1 MASPALADPRALDSH
16 RGLRLFTV
24 FILYIGQGIPIG
36 LFDFAL
42 PGWMAVNG
50 ANAGEIGFVVA
61 MSGIPWSFKFLNGF
75 IMDRY
80 TWLAMGRRRAW
91 IIGAQLSM
99 MTSLLVFAVIAAG
112 PRDVLLLGIAAL
124 VVNTAVTLQDVAVD
138 GLAIDILPDS
148 ERSYASGIMSG
159 GQSLGMAASAGL
171 AGFMIYNYG
180 VSAAYLACATLVG
193 LVTVH
198 ILWVRERTGEKRLPW
213 SPGGAHP
220 RNHQIQAA
228 SWLPLL
234 KGTLAGLLAG
244 KSLLFMPVLFV
255 RGMGYGFFIVAVP
268 LLAAQYAGWSE
279 DRIGALNGSA
289 QLVSGAVVVFLGG
302 WLAERAGA
310 QRLALTCYALVAALV
325 AVLLVAQ
332 GSWSDGQVLTGFVYG
347 WNIVFTLLLAALMVL
362 AMRLTLLQVSAT
374 QFSIYMA
381 IHNLGISFA
390 GLIVGTIVASS
401 GLEGLFAT
409 LIVLQLLAIAM
420 LVFVRFPPGQV
431 FGVQTPPP
439 RD

>member
-1 MASPALADPRALDSH
+1 MASLALADPHALDSH

-61 MSGIPWSFKFLNGF
+61 MSGIPWSLKFLNGF

-91 IIGAQLSM
+91 IVGAQLLM
-99 MTSLLVFAVIAAG
+99 MTSLLMFAVIAPG

-180 VSAAYLACATLVG
+180 VSAAYLTCATLVG

-213 SPGGAHP
+213 SSGGAHP
-220 RNHQIQAA
+220 RNHQIQAV

-234 KGTLAGLLAG
+234 KGTLSGLLAG
-244 KSLLFMPVLFV
+244 KSLLFTPVLFV

-279 DRIGALNGSA
+279 DQIGALNGSA
-289 QLVSGAVVVFLGG
+289 QLVSGAVVVLLGG
-302 WLAERAGA
+302 WIVERAGA

-325 AVLLVAQ
+325 GVLLVAQ
-332 GSWSDGQVLTGFVYG
+332 GSWSDGQALTGFVYG

-390 GLIVGTIVASS
+390 GLVVGTIVASS
-401 GLEGLFAT
+401 GLAGLFAT
-409 LIVLQLLAIAM
+409 LIVLQLLAIAV
-420 LVFVRFPPGQV
+420 LIVVRFPPGQEIE
-431 FGVQTPPP
+431 VQTPSP